1 MTIGMRAAALTMG
14 TLAAAGCAPGLMSF
28 ADDCAIT
35 APRLEV
41 ADAAGLT
48 EVRVLAGAGVLRITG
63 EPGRDDVRI
72 DGTACAPRERDLDQ
86 LELAVSRTGGS
97 LLIEAP
103 ADRPARGRIDLVI
116 TMPAELPVG
125 VTDGSG
131 SVDIRGVA
139 AVGLDDGSG
148 GVEISDIAGDVRA
161 RDGSGGLDIRRVG
174 GGVVIEL
181 DGSGGIDIREVA
193 GDVVIEQDGSG
204 GIDVADVGGDFTVGA
219 DGSGGVEWRRV
230 GGRVTASRD

>member
-1 MTIGMRAAALTMG
+1 MAIGD
-14 TLAAAGCAPGLMSF
+14 GCAV
-28 ADDCAIT
+28 T

-41 ADAAGLT
+41 VDAAGLA
-48 EVRVLAGAGVLRITG
+48 EVRVLAGAGTLRIAG
-63 EPGRDDVRI
+63 EPARGDVRI
-72 DGTACAPRERDLDQ
+72 EGTACAPRERDLER
-86 LELAVSRTGGS
+86 LEVVVTRTGGS

-103 ADRPARGRIDLVI
+103 PEGPSQGRIDLVI
-116 TMPAELPVG
+116 AMPAELPVG

-131 SVDIRGVA
+131 SLEIRGVA

-148 GVEISDIAGDVRA
+148 GVAISDIAGDVRA

-181 DGSGGIDIREVA
+181 DGSGSIDVREVG
-193 GDVVIEQDGSG
+193 GDVVIGQDGSG

-230 GGRVTASRD
+230 AGRVQAARD